1 MSDDELMPSSQRSRH
16 CTHPSASLT
25 RHTRPHRSGA
35 KCCPAWAPPGGLSYF
50 QSLVFFSSSSRRYP
64 RGWEKLVGHKNS
76 FRRRGFRTSLYETRN
91 GLDDMSPLL
100 CKRG

>member
-35 KCCPAWAPPGGLSYF
+35 KCCPASDASCRAFVFSVFGFFQLFQQALS
-50 QSLVFFSSSSRRYP
+50 P
-64 RGWEKLVGHKNS
+64 RLGKISW
-76 FRRRGFRTSLYETRN
+76 T
-91 GLDDMSPLL
+91 
-100 CKRG
+100 

>member
-35 KCCPAWAPPGGLSYF
+35 KCCPASDILSDKLGHMPSMLSHDVAPELPNFPDTAVGLRNEHPSE
-50 QSLVFFSSSSRRYP
+50 
-64 RGWEKLVGHKNS
+64 RGVIS
-76 FRRRGFRTSLYETRN
+76 A
-91 GLDDMSPLL
+91 D
-100 CKRG
+100 